1 MDKFDQFGQILIFFT
16 DFFCVFSGNLQE
28 YLNGLY
34 KDARQYDLVAF
45 WKDVCRDFAVK
56 ELLLSSQL
64 EKPSRKSRQTAADE
78 HSLCL
83 SGSERLGAL
92 MRRVGEEIDKRDD
105 SGIFA
110 SGRKGGTHELPGQR
124 VLQIATII
132 RNLSFEEDNVPVL
145 AKNLTCLR

>member
-1 MDKFDQFGQILIFFT
+1 MFRFFE
-16 DFFCVFSGNLQE
+16 GNLQE

-45 WKDVCRDFAVK
+45 WKDVCRDVAVK

-64 EKPSRKSRQTAADE
+64 EKPTRKSREKTASE
-78 HSLCL
+78 QYL

-132 RNLSFEEDNVPVL
+132 RNLSFEEDNIPVL

>member
-1 MDKFDQFGQILIFFT
+1 MGHLQGQK
-16 DFFCVFSGNLQE
+16 CKQSKV
-28 YLNGLY
+28 
-34 KDARQYDLVAF
+34 RHLVANLYIRLNF
-45 WKDVCRDFAVK
+45 F
-56 ELLLSSQL
+56 SSL
-64 EKPSRKSRQTAADE
+64 Y
-78 HSLCL
+78 

-92 MRRVGEEIDKRDD
+92 MKRVGEEIDKRDD

>member
-1 MDKFDQFGQILIFFT
+1 MYRNVYLIIFYINCKECLESLLFTEYYAIFRVGHAKILHMLIRGVDGSQMGLNCAYVIFEW
-16 DFFCVFSGNLQE
+16 S
-28 YLNGLY
+28 
-34 KDARQYDLVAF
+34 
-45 WKDVCRDFAVK
+45 
-56 ELLLSSQL
+56 
-64 EKPSRKSRQTAADE
+64 P
-78 HSLCL
+78 

-92 MRRVGEEIDKRDD
+92 MKRVGEEIDKRDD

>member
-1 MDKFDQFGQILIFFT
+1 MEIEKQSLFWPDSLNIYLFVFRKNFIQNLVKRRFLILKNFFIH
-16 DFFCVFSGNLQE
+16 FLGNLQE

-64 EKPSRKSRQTAADE
+64 PTGNGAGYRKSRKSDPTE
-78 HSLCL
+78 HSLAL

-92 MRRVGEEIDKRDD
+92 MKRVGEEIGKKTREIDD
-105 SGIFA
+105 LFL
-110 SGRKGGTHELPGQR
+110 E
-124 VLQIATII
+124 
-132 RNLSFEEDNVPVL
+132 N
-145 AKNLTCLR
+145 

>member
-1 MDKFDQFGQILIFFT
+1 MNFDHTFNIFL
-16 DFFCVFSGNLQE
+16 GNLQE

-64 EKPSRKSRQTAADE
+64 LEKPGCSYRKSRKSDPTE
-78 HSLCL
+78 HSLAL

-92 MRRVGEEIDKRDD
+92 MKRVGEETGKMIFFSLDVSIR
-105 SGIFA
+105 GIGR
-110 SGRKGGTHELPGQR
+110 SGR
-124 VLQIATII
+124 V
-132 RNLSFEEDNVPVL
+132 
-145 AKNLTCLR
+145 